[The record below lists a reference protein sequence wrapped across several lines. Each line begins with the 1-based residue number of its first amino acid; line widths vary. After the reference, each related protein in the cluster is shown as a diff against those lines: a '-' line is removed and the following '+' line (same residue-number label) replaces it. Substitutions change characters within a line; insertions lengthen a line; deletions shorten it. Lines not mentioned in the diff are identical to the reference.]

1 MSRNIMRSVIIDS
14 SSFILMYKSNAV
26 IPLLK
31 FCSAVIPEPVFDE
44 LTVPGYE
51 GSEFFRDLCSMGGIT
66 VCKSEPMNNQ
76 VLPGTLHAGER
87 GVISLFYEGKGDYI
101 IIDDRKGGAFCRDKN
116 IPYIN
121 ALIAVKILFLRQLVT
136 EEEYVSAWTW
146 LVNNGRYSGK
156 IIQRA
161 ENADEVKLAWF
172 MQV

>member
-14 SSFILMYKSNAV
+14 SSFILMYKSGV
-26 IPLLK
+26 INPLLK
-31 FCSAVIPEPVFDE
+31 FYSAVIPETVFHE

-51 GSEFFRDLCSMGGIT
+51 GSELFRNLCSEGRIV
-66 VCKSEPMNNQ
+66 VCKPDPAKNRVLSE
-76 VLPGTLHAGER
+76 TLHPGER

-101 IIDDRKGGAFCRDKN
+101 IIDDRKGGAFCRDNN

-121 ALIAVKILFLRQLVT
+121 ALLAVKILFLKQLVT
-136 EEEYVSAWTW
+136 EKEYVSAWAW

-156 IIQRA
+156 IIKWA

-172 MQV
+172 I